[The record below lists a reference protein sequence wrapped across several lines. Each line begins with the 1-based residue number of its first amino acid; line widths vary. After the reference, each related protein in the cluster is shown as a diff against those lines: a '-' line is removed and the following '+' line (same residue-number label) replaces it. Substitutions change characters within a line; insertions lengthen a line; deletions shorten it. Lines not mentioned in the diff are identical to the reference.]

1 MDQELRALRLK
12 RVIEIQQE
20 IFDMSLEWGT
30 VWQRN
35 GSTPESNKIPDLLT
49 LLVEAKVI
57 LEKQVKEDCEAERT
71 EDFSMMPIIHH

>member
-1 MDQELRALRLK
+1 MDQELRVLRLK

-35 GSTPESNKIPDLLT
+35 GSAPKCNKIPDLLT
-49 LLVEAKVI
+49 LLAEARVI
-57 LEKQVKEDCEAERT
+57 LEKQVKDEIALEEVDKSST
-71 EDFSMMPIIHH
+71 TIIH

>member
-1 MDQELRALRLK
+1 MDQELRVLRLK

-35 GSTPESNKIPDLLT
+35 GSAPKCNKIPDLLT
-49 LLVEAKVI
+49 LLVEARVI
-57 LEKQVKEDCEAERT
+57 LEKQVKDDCEAGET
-71 EDFSMMPIIHH
+71 QELSEVSVTQH

>member
-1 MDQELRALRLK
+1 MDQELRVLRLK

-35 GSTPESNKIPDLLT
+35 GSAPECNKIPDLLT
-49 LLVEAKVI
+49 LLVEARVI
-57 LEKQVKEDCEAERT
+57 LEKQVKDDCEAEET
-71 EDFSMMPIIHH
+71 DEISVPSIIHH

>member
-1 MDQELRALRLK
+1 MLRLK

-30 VWQRN
+30 VWQRK
-35 GSTPESNKIPDLLT
+35 GSAPECNKIPDLFT

-57 LEKQVKEDCEAERT
+57 LKKQIKVESEESAQCSGV
-71 EDFSMMPIIHH
+71 SMTLH

>member
-1 MDQELRALRLK
+1 MDQELRVLRLK

-35 GSTPESNKIPDLLT
+35 GSAPECNKIPDLLT
-49 LLVEAKVI
+49 LLVEARVI
-57 LEKQVKEDCEAERT
+57 LEKQVKDDCEAGET
-71 EDFSMMPIIHH
+71 QEFKAASITHH